1 MSKCRKQKTA
11 EKGTAQGAGPL
22 NATDPR
28 GGGGTVR
35 GWVVDENEPR
45 CECSTWKQLLV
56 IVARFFCVYM
66 RGDSLRRAA
75 IAADSNRRNIL
86 QWSAGRHNPLAGR
99 RVRLGIFRLSARRRR
114 AEREQSARCRDAAA
128 ETSRYGPTVD

>member
-56 IVARFFCVYM
+56 IVARFFLCLYE
-66 RGDSLRRAA
+66 RRQPAESR
-75 IAADSNRRNIL
+75 DSNRRNIL